1 MSSSQQKFS
10 EVASSISR
18 AAINLL
24 TTLAKLTVRIS
35 KITEELA
42 TQTFKRPI
50 VSVTAFQPTKRM
62 SNNVC
67 TLLRQQEKEAVL
79 ACEIK
84 IQELRL
90 HALQQDHTIL
100 TAESQT
106 YGAGNTLKVLIIQQ
120 IPLLTSQPAVIQ
132 AITNDI
138 LVTVCKHVTDKN
150 RKAVA
155 AVVAA
160 PVIPMDIQ
168 EQQPQVAAINTELL
182 KRLNAMEKTLLSLQ
196 QGKGQGPHPRQRGS
210 AATGDGK
217 RQPNQKQD
225 NRKPSSSSRAPT
237 PARKED
243 RENNGSGQPNPRNR
257 PKNAGKRK
265 SGV

>member
-1 MSSSQQKFS
+1 MVLEYSNDTKGHKQPRSALIVLILSPKWCELGVSQAAWVCHFS
-10 EVASSISR
+10 NSNWGDTCACW
-18 AAINLL
+18 
-24 TTLAKLTVRIS
+24 
-35 KITEELA
+35 KI
-42 TQTFKRPI
+42 
-50 VSVTAFQPTKRM
+50 
-62 SNNVC
+62 
-67 TLLRQQEKEAVL
+67 
-79 ACEIK
+79 
-84 IQELRL
+84 
-90 HALQQDHTIL
+90 
-100 TAESQT
+100 
-106 YGAGNTLKVLIIQQ
+106 KVLIIQQ